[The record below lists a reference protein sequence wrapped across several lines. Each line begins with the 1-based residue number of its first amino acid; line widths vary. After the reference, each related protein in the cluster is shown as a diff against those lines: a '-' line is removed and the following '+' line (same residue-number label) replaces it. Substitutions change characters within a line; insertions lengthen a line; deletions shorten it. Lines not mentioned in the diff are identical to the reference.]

1 MDSKGR
7 QNNSATYLKKL
18 MEFRGLPRNQLAAI
32 SGLSNTYIQHLENG
46 QISNVSREKVIA
58 LAIALNQDLD
68 GIDKLLTVFDR
79 AKLSENDIPTFIEPG
94 GSRKITSAMLPLQSS
109 FTYELVISV
118 VEAIPGPIMIVA
130 ERPTA
135 SLFPEGYRSFFNR
148 NKINPPP
155 IYFKLI
161 EAVGR
166 ARTNNFINI
175 LTQYPVELYI
185 CQECLDAYIH
195 NNADIVE
202 KQWKKRHLES
212 LIECIK
218 NYENFSVFILDCCYG
233 FNFSIKTPD
242 PATGGNEKLFFLG
255 KTPHSHDW
263 ESEQVLTGFATE
275 NQMIV
280 QNFKRGFQWIKKNT
294 VSELHD
300 RKKMITYLHGL
311 LA

>member
-1 MDSKGR
+1 
-7 QNNSATYLKKL
+7 LKKL

-46 QISNVSREKVIA
+46 QISNVSRKKVIA

-68 GIDKLLTVFDR
+68 EIDKLLTVFDR

-94 GSRKITSAMLPLQSS
+94 GNRKITSAMLPLQSS
-109 FTYELVISV
+109 FTYELVISI
-118 VEAIPGPIMIVA
+118 VEAIPGPMMTVA

-148 NKINPPP
+148 KKSNPHP
-155 IYFKLI
+155 IYFKLL

-166 ARTNNFINI
+166 ARKNNFITI
-175 LTQYPVELYI
+175 LNQYPIELYI
-185 CQECLDAYIH
+185 CQKCLDAYIQKST
-195 NNADIVE
+195 DREE
-202 KQWKKRHLES
+202 KQWKKKHLQS
-212 LIECIK
+212 LIECIN
-218 NYENFSVFILDCCYG
+218 NYENFSFFLLDCCYG

-242 PATGGNEKLFFLG
+242 KATEKNENLYFLG

-280 QNFKRGFQWIKKNT
+280 QNFKRGFQWIKNNT

-300 RKKMITYLHGL
+300 RQKMIAYLQGL
-311 LA
+311 ST